1 MPADKART
9 NNLLAYIWDM
19 LSFYSVDEIKI
30 PTDYYNQVFQIKS
43 VLRSDTSGIVN
54 SVLDFAIG
62 CASVNFD
69 VESKNPQSSDLIS
82 EWFKRINVSLIG
94 RVPTGLKA
102 LSKEYYRERW
112 KNSSFLVLRS
122 IWEDVKIDGETLNLP
137 TKMWFV
143 DGMNIVVE
151 DKGTTRIIGDEKY
164 SIRTSEKETKPL
176 PSNSN
181 ELIFIQKPFDNWS
194 SLYPTPFLIQRGLYK
209 NLQIFDLINKKGEK
223 IIGKALEYLL
233 MLKKGTE
240 RLALE
245 GKPEY
250 SYSEEDLKAVKKN
263 LKDMINNSKT
273 EAGTPTYVTNFDTN
287 IEHLIPDY
295 AKILN
300 TGIYAPIEK
309 RLLAGLGLIEGI
321 DIAAGS
327 RKETILNPRPFI
339 NEVENGIEDFGN
351 MLEDIIKVI
360 VERNIDKHPKF
371 FSDNNDIQL
380 RHAPVKEFIGDS
392 IRDHLRSMY
401 DRGTLSKQTY
411 NDVVGDIDLDIEVK
425 RRKQETKDNLDEEM
439 YPPVTQNAEAKSAD
453 LTPFKKQ
460 PIIPVVKNEKIPV
473 SKQGLEKLNFKSSIE
488 EIELSEEEVEELNK
502 LEISDEDLET
512 SKIVKQKDGYHVI
525 SEKTGKNLGGP
536 YATKKEAINRLREV
550 EFYKNKGKKDNE

>member
-1 MPADKART
+1 MPADKK
-9 NNLLAYIWDM
+9 NLNPLLSYIWDM

-122 IWEDVKIDGETLNLP
+122 IWEDVKIDGETLNIP

-151 DKGTTRIIGDEKY
+151 DKGKNRVIGDEIY

-223 IIGKALEYLL
+223 IVGKALEYLL

-245 GKPEY
+245 GKAEY

-321 DIAAGS
+321 DIAAGT

-360 VERNIDKHPKF
+360 VERNIGKHPKF
-371 FSDNNDIQL
+371 FSDNNNIQL

-411 NDVVGDIDLDIEVK
+411 NDVVGDIDLDVEVK
-425 RRKQETKDNLDEEM
+425 RRKQETKGGLDEEM
-439 YPPVTQNAEAKSAD
+439 YPPVISNTEVKPAD

-460 PIIPVVKNEKIPV
+460 PLVPTIVKKENTPV
-473 SKQGLEKLNFKSSIE
+473 SKLGPEAKNFKSSIE
-488 EIELSEEEVEELNK
+488 EIELSEEEIEELNK

-536 YATKKEAINRLREV
+536 YKTRKEAINRLREV
-550 EFYKNKGKKDNE
+550 EFYKNKGK

>member
-1 MPADKART
+1 MPNDKKRL
-9 NNLLAYIWDM
+9 NNLLSYVWDM
-19 LSFYSVDEIKI
+19 VSFYNVDEIKV
-30 PTDYYNQVFQIKS
+30 PLDYYNQVIQIKN

-69 VESKNPQSSDLIS
+69 VESKNSQSSDLIS

-122 IWEDVKIDGETLNLP
+122 IWEDVKIDGETLNIP

-151 DKGTTRIIGDEKY
+151 DKGKNRVIGDEIY

-223 IIGKALEYLL
+223 IVGKALEYLL

-245 GKPEY
+245 GKAEY

-287 IEHLIPDY
+287 IEHLIPEY
-295 AKILN
+295 SRILN

-321 DIAAGS
+321 DIAAGT

-360 VERNIDKHPKF
+360 VERNIEKHPKF
-371 FSDNNDIQL
+371 FSTNNDIQL

-439 YPPVTQNAEAKSAD
+439 YPPVTQNTEAKSAD

-488 EIELSEEEVEELNK
+488 EIELSEEETEELNK

-536 YATKKEAINRLREV
+536 YATKKEAMVRLRQI
-550 EFYKNKGKKDNE
+550 EFYKHKGTEENE